1 MHNVYI
7 EFKQRTVSANHIY
20 SYTTSTNTNNCMFQ
34 KEVNTLTG
42 LGEVET

>member
-20 SYTTSTNTNNCMFQ
+20 SYSTTNTNNCMFQ
-34 KEVNTLTG
+34 KEVNTLKG